1 MMFKLS
7 LTSVKKRWQDY
18 LVLMVGLM
26 IAISI
31 FYMFQTLSLNTNFLE
46 KNIPS
51 VSMVAIVFQLGAFL
65 LSIITIVYIFYAN
78 SFLLSMRKKE
88 YGMYMMLG
96 AKKKKIGQMMAIETL
111 FIGSFSI
118 VVGLILGTV
127 LAKLMGDWLST
138 AIDLPS
144 NTYEAFVPTALLITL
159 AFFGVLFLITTIVNV
174 TKFMKTRT
182 LDLLYSESQSER
194 PKSKPLMTVVKIILS
209 LVLMAIGYFC
219 MVNIKT
225 VQIIGV
231 IVAIVTITPGTFLFF
246 SALVPVIVNKLKS
259 WESLSGKKIRIF
271 TLSQLSFKASS
282 LAQVLGLVTMLL
294 ALSLGAVT
302 VGQAFKNFAA
312 DLLSTNVNDAVIYN
326 ATPEIKTLLGKLAIK
341 DEVVYQSKLVGESH
355 YFIQEEL
362 VKQPLLAQETQEM
375 GVPFK
380 ALNELKLNHVYAYQ
394 NVGEEKIVRGFNQIA
409 DSYGS
414 SNVYESSYQVVTEAE
429 FEQLAGEVN
438 TIQVI
443 RVKDYQAQLPA
454 FKQLHQLELARHPG
468 LEYSNSKYEMYQ
480 QIQSMANGFMFMGF
494 FLGIA
499 FLAMLASCLMFKIL
513 TGAYQDIARYDMLH
527 KIGVKRQLLMGSIRK
542 EILAIFLAPAFLGV
556 IHVLVGL
563 KMFQIFIPN
572 PYAYIAMPF
581 AIYGCIYL
589 GYYVMTVYLYKDIVL
604 PKKK

>member
-18 LVLMVGLM
+18 LVLMLGLM

-31 FYMFQTLSLNTNFLE
+31 FYMFQTLSLNTSFLE
-46 KNIPS
+46 ENIPS

-118 VVGLILGTV
+118 VVGLLLGTV
-127 LAKLMGDWLST
+127 LAKLMGDWLSS

-144 NTYEAFVPTALLITL
+144 NTYEAFVPNALLITL
-159 AFFGVLFLITTIVNV
+159 VFFCILFVITTIVNV

-194 PKSKPLMTVVKIILS
+194 SKGKPLMTIVKICLS
-209 LVLMAIGYFC
+209 LVLIGIGYAC
-219 MVNIKT
+219 MVNIMT
-225 VQIIGV
+225 VQIIGIV
-231 IVAIVTITPGTFLFF
+231 VAILTITPGTFLFF
-246 SALVPVIVNKLKS
+246 SALVPLIVGKLKS
-259 WESLSGKKIRIF
+259 WEALSGKKIRIF

-312 DLLSTNVNDAVIYN
+312 DLLSTNVNDAVVYN
-326 ATPEIKTLLGKLAIK
+326 ATPEIQAVMDKLETKEAFT
-341 DEVVYQSKLVGESH
+341 YHSKKVGETA

-362 VKQPLLAQETQEM
+362 ANHPLLVQEKQEI
-375 GVPFK
+375 GAPFK
-380 ALNELKLNHVYAYQ
+380 ELKEVELNHVYAYQ
-394 NVGEEKIVRGFNQIA
+394 NEGEGRIAQGFNQIA
-409 DSYGS
+409 DGYNNSGLYENSYA
-414 SNVYESSYQVVTEAE
+414 VVSQAE
-429 FEQLAGEVN
+429 FDQLVGEVN

-443 RVKDYQAQLPA
+443 RVADYQAQLA
-454 FKQLHQLELARHPG
+454 NFKELHQLELARHPG
-468 LEYSNSKYEMYQ
+468 LEYSNGKYEMYQ

-527 KIGVKRQLLMGSIRK
+527 KIGVRRQLLMGSIRK

-563 KMFQIFIPN
+563 KMFTLFIPN

-581 AIYGCIYL
+581 GIYGCIYL
-589 GYYVMTVYLYKDIVL
+589 VYYFITVYLYKDIVL
-604 PKKK
+604 PKK

>member
-18 LVLMVGLM
+18 LVLMLGLM

-31 FYMFQTLSLNTNFLE
+31 FYMFQTLSLNTSFLE
-46 KNIPS
+46 ENIPS

-65 LSIITIVYIFYAN
+65 LAIITIVYIFYAN

-118 VVGLILGTV
+118 VVGLIMGTV
-127 LAKLMGDWLST
+127 LAKLMGDWLSS

-144 NTYEAFVPTALLITL
+144 NTYEAFVPKALLITL
-159 AFFGVLFLITTIVNV
+159 IFFGILFLITTVVNV

-182 LDLLYSESQSER
+182 LDLLYSENQSER
-194 PKSKPLMTVVKIILS
+194 SKAKPLMTVVKICLSMILIG
-209 LVLMAIGYFC
+209 IGYIC

-225 VQIIGV
+225 FQIIGV
-231 IVAIVTITPGTFLFF
+231 VVAIVTITPGTFLFF
-246 SALVPVIVNKLKS
+246 SSLVPVIVNKLKS
-259 WESLSGKKIRIF
+259 WESMSGKKIRIF

-312 DLLSTNVNDAVIYN
+312 DLLSTNVNDAVVYN
-326 ATPEIKTLLGKLAIK
+326 GTPEIQTVLDKLDAKEVITYHAKMVEKTK
-341 DEVVYQSKLVGESH
+341 

-362 VKQPLLAQETQEM
+362 VKQPLLVQDEQEI
-375 GVPFK
+375 GAPFK
-380 ALNELKLNHVYAYQ
+380 ESKDLKLNHAYSYQ
-394 NVGEEKIVRGFNQIA
+394 NQGEGTIAQGFNQIA
-409 DSYGS
+409 DGYG
-414 SNVYESSYQVVTEAE
+414 NDALYESSYQVVTQAE
-429 FEQLAGEVN
+429 FDQLASQVS

-443 RVKDYQAQLPA
+443 RVSDYQEQLPI
-454 FKQLHQLELARHPG
+454 FKELHQQELARHPE
-468 LEYSNSKYEMYQ
+468 LEYSNGKYEMYQ

-527 KIGVKRQLLMGSIRK
+527 KIGVRRQLLMGSIRK

-556 IHVLVGL
+556 VHVLVGL
-563 KMFQIFIPN
+563 KMFTIFIPN

-581 AIYGCIYL
+581 TIYGCIYL
-589 GYYVMTVYLYKDIVL
+589 GYYFITVYLYKDIVL
-604 PKKK
+604 PKK

>member
-18 LVLMVGLM
+18 LVLMLGLM

-31 FYMFQTLSLNTNFLE
+31 FYMFQTLSLNTSFLE
-46 KNIPS
+46 ENIPS

-118 VVGLILGTV
+118 VVGLLLGTV
-127 LAKLMGDWLST
+127 LAKLMGDWLSS

-144 NTYEAFVPTALLITL
+144 NTYEAFVPNALLITL
-159 AFFGVLFLITTIVNV
+159 VFFGILFIVTTIVNV

-182 LDLLYSESQSER
+182 LDLLYSDNQSER
-194 PKSKPLMTVVKIILS
+194 PKGKPLMTIVKISLS
-209 LVLMAIGYFC
+209 LVLIGIGYAC
-219 MVNIKT
+219 MINIMT
-225 VQIIGV
+225 VQIMGIV
-231 IVAIVTITPGTFLFF
+231 VAILTITPGTFLFF
-246 SALVPVIVNKLKS
+246 SALVPVVVGKLKS
-259 WESLSGKKIRIF
+259 WEALSGKKIRIF

-312 DLLSTNVNDAVIYN
+312 DLLSTNVNDAVVYN
-326 ATPEIKTLLGKLAIK
+326 ATPEIQSVMDKLETKEAFT
-341 DEVVYQSKLVGESH
+341 YHSKKVGESA

-362 VKQPLLAQETQEM
+362 VNHPLLVQEKQEI
-375 GVPFK
+375 GAPFK
-380 ALNELKLNHVYAYQ
+380 ELKEVESNHVYAYQ
-394 NVGEEKIVRGFNQIA
+394 NEGEGRIAQGFNQVA
-409 DSYGS
+409 DGY
-414 SNVYESSYQVVTEAE
+414 SNSGLYESSYAVVSQAE
-429 FEQLAGEVN
+429 FDQLAGEVN

-443 RVKDYQAQLPA
+443 RVADYQAQLA
-454 FKQLHQLELARHPG
+454 IFKELHQLELARHPN
-468 LEYSNSKYEMYQ
+468 LEYSNGKYEMYQ

-527 KIGVKRQLLMGSIRK
+527 KIGVRRQLLMGSIRK

-563 KMFQIFIPN
+563 KMFTLFIPN

-581 AIYGCIYL
+581 GIYGCIYL
-589 GYYVMTVYLYKDIVL
+589 VYYFITVYLYKDIVL
-604 PKKK
+604 PKK